1 MGGVSNRV
9 GIIGVGLLGGALGQR
24 LAGQGWEV
32 LGHDPAVPEL
42 GGPTMCG
49 SAVELAGRCDT
60 LLLSLPTSAVA
71 AEVISALGQAVTAQH
86 CILDT
91 TTGEPGEMEALGQAL
106 AKRGA
111 AYLEA
116 NVAGSSKL
124 ARHGEAVLFLGGAAE
139 TINRC
144 EALLETLAAKRF
156 HVGPV
161 GAASR
166 FKLVHNLILGLNRA
180 ALAEGLAFAEALG
193 FDASDA
199 LAILR
204 ETPATSAALEA
215 KGKKMAKRD
224 FNPPQARLSQH
235 LKDVRLI
242 RQLAEE
248 IGAATPLSDAHQTL
262 LKRAEALGL
271 GESDNAAVIEA
282 LRRGNL

>member
-1 MGGVSNRV
+1 MGSVSNRV
-9 GIIGVGLLGGALGQR
+9 GIIGMGLLGGALAQR

-32 LGHDPAVPEL
+32 IGYDPAVPEL
-42 GGPTMCG
+42 GGLTICG
-49 SAVELAGRCDT
+49 SAVELAGRCNT

-71 AEVISALGQAVTAQH
+71 AEVIGALGQAVTRQH

-144 EALLETLAAKRF
+144 EALLETLATIRF
-156 HVGPV
+156 HVGTV

-199 LAILR
+199 LSILR

-215 KGKKMAKRD
+215 KGGKMAKRD

-282 LRRGNL
+282 LRRGKL